1 MENIQ
6 IFRIDSKKKTILQ
19 KTPHRIHLQPSQGFP
34 INFQQQLW
42 FSGSRYFGCA
52 KKFQGLTFAK
62 LTHSTNRLHQL
73 VLATFGAN
81 GHLVPLK
88 RREQK
93 DNIQEFCGAVILQG
107 CNGRD
112 NSWWHS
118 HIQLEPTRV
127 YWDHINQSS
136 CLVWGTG
143 RYKFLP
149 WSKWRVW
156 FQAFKIS
163 VTNHDHL
170 YLYGAGK
177 LHL

>member
-1 MENIQ
+1 MENVQ
-6 IFRIDSKKKTILQ
+6 IFHKNPPKKTILQ
-19 KTPHRIHLQPSQGFP
+19 KTPHRIHLQPSQG
-34 INFQQQLW
+34 
-42 FSGSRYFGCA
+42 
-52 KKFQGLTFAK
+52 LTFKLPTKTVIFWFKIPRVRQEILKFDLCQVDAFDQPLASACPCRIWGQWSPGSIETEGAK
-62 LTHSTNRLHQL
+62 RKPPRIL
-73 VLATFGAN
+73 G
-81 GHLVPLK
+81 
-88 RREQK
+88 
-93 DNIQEFCGAVILQG
+93 DVILQG

-156 FQAFKIS
+156 FEAFKIS